1 MEELYR
7 RIIDAWNAGDADAFA
22 AAFLDDGEV
31 VGFDG
36 SQLAGRAAIAAE
48 LGRIFADHPTGRYV
62 AKVRS
67 VRSLAPDVALLRA
80 VAGMVPAGQSDLKP
94 ELNAVQALLAIRRD
108 AEWRAVLFQNTPA
121 QFHGRPDLVEAL
133 TAQLAL
139 ERDQA
144 EEIG

>member
-133 TAQLAL
+133 TAELAL

>member
-108 AEWRAVLFQNTPA
+108 AGWRAVLFQNTPA

-133 TAQLAL
+133 TAELAL

>member
-1 MEELYR
+1 VEELYR
-7 RIIDAWNAGDADAFA
+7 RIIDAWNAGDAEAFA

-133 TAQLAL
+133 TAELAL

>member
-36 SQLAGRAAIAAE
+36 SQLAGRAAIVAE

-133 TAQLAL
+133 TAELAL